1 MTNSEQNKL
10 SRRER
15 QIMDIIYEL
24 GQATAAEVHERLP
37 DAPSYSAV
45 RATLA
50 KLETKGHLRHSQDGP
65 RYVYHSI
72 VPHHDAQ
79 QRAMHRLLKV
89 FFDDSP
95 AKAVNAF
102 LSTSDS
108 LSREELD
115 ELKQAIEDARKRGR

>member
-1 MTNSEQNKL
+1 M
-10 SRRER
+10 
-15 QIMDIIYEL
+15 
-24 GQATAAEVHERLP
+24 HERLP

-115 ELKQAIEDARKRGR
+115 ELKQAIGISNDGRKEVSMGSATQAKIAVSQTE